1 MATTSASGEKRFD
14 ELVACIDSGEKR
26 GVDPLPCAFSW
37 RPAEQRR
44 SALRRAPQGA
54 GRGRR
59 LLLHH
64 LYAASLPV
72 RPRGAPARRAA
83 RPLSCAASRQRPGS
97 PAHCDCVVF
106 GWVLV
111 RLPAVARCAPVNDLR
126 RRGSAR
132 TFGRACFCVPG
143 DPPLRQAICG
153 LSGPDL
159 RCAARRPLL
168 LAPQYAWGMA
178 ATAFGEPGSLE
189 YHVLYCRKGA
199 RRPGDAPVHF
209 PAAPTAAAA
218 PAENPMHEHMDRED
232 YLLRSEL

>member
-1 MATTSASGEKRFD
+1 M
-14 ELVACIDSGEKR
+14 
-26 GVDPLPCAFSW
+26 
-37 RPAEQRR
+37 
-44 SALRRAPQGA
+44 
-54 GRGRR
+54 
-59 LLLHH
+59 
-64 LYAASLPV
+64 
-72 RPRGAPARRAA
+72 
-83 RPLSCAASRQRPGS
+83 
-97 PAHCDCVVF
+97 
-106 GWVLV
+106 V